1 MKISNCFWCRSAIY
15 KAGSVP
21 LLAKLIKLD
30 KEEFLIP
37 IVGLAQE
44 CAVEVNYKVN
54 GLYSTLRHLR
64 LELSLVFRLV

>member
-1 MKISNCFWCRSAIY
+1 M
-15 KAGSVP
+15 P

-54 GLYSTLRHLR
+54 GL
-64 LELSLVFRLV
+64 

>member
-1 MKISNCFWCRSAIY
+1 M
-15 KAGSVP
+15 P

-44 CAVEVNYKVN
+44 CAVEVN
-54 GLYSTLRHLR
+54 
-64 LELSLVFRLV
+64 